1 MAGARFLDPSSIP
14 LKRQSG
20 GNIWAT
26 LVPIIQGAIVVG
38 LLAVV
43 GLFFVPVLQTEKGY
57 RDELAKK
64 QREIAAAEEV
74 QTQLKLETEHM
85 KNDDSYV
92 EHIARDQLNM
102 GKPGETIIRFDK
114 YQPVSQSRRRLIL
127 KLITFPV
134 RINSF
139 DSEIFCCLHRVL
151 Y

>member
-43 GLFFVPVLQTEKGY
+43 GLFFLPVIQTENGY
-57 RDELAKK
+57 KAELAKL
-64 QREIAAAEEV
+64 QREIASQQDEQA
-74 QTQLKLETEHM
+74 QLKLETDLM
-85 KNDDSYV
+85 KNNPAYV

-102 GKPGETIIRFDK
+102 GKPGEAVFRFDH
-114 YQPVSQSRRRLIL
+114 YQATSSKPAPVAPPDDGQ
-127 KLITFPV
+127 
-134 RINSF
+134 
-139 DSEIFCCLHRVL
+139 
-151 Y
+151 

>member
-20 GNIWAT
+20 GNFWAT

-57 RDELAKK
+57 RDELAKI
-64 QREIAAAEEV
+64 QTQIAARQEE
-74 QTQLKLETEHM
+74 QAQLKLETEHM
-85 KNDDSYV
+85 KNDPDYV

-102 GKPGETIIRFDK
+102 GKPGETIIRFDR
-114 YQPVSQSRRRLIL
+114 YQQTPPNPQSVQ
-127 KLITFPV
+127 PPPPDPSSP
-134 RINSF
+134 N
-139 DSEIFCCLHRVL
+139 
-151 Y
+151 

>member
-57 RDELAKK
+57 RDELAKLNT
-64 QREIAAAEEV
+64 QIANE
-74 QTQLKLETEHM
+74 
-85 KNDDSYV
+85 NDAKAQVTKTLVAIYRSCR
-92 EHIARDQLNM
+92 HIS
-102 GKPGETIIRFDK
+102 
-114 YQPVSQSRRRLIL
+114 QP
-127 KLITFPV
+127 
-134 RINSF
+134 
-139 DSEIFCCLHRVL
+139 
-151 Y
+151 